1 MYSEV
6 RKKLNSNQCFTELEE
21 SEAEEF
27 SFCGD
32 GIVQGDEECD
42 CGLSYKCEMS

>member
-1 MYSEV
+1 MCSVV
-6 RKKLNSNQCFTELEE
+6 REKLDKNRCFEELEE

-42 CGLSYKCEMS
+42 CGLSYK